1 MTDTT
6 TALEQLAEGVRAI
19 LGLEEVD
26 LDMPLSQVGIDS
38 LNVVELILVC
48 QQVYTNVV
56 NFDEIEID
64 ENTTLREID
73 AQLSTLS
80 S

>member
-1 MTDTT
+1 
-6 TALEQLAEGVRAI
+6 
-19 LGLEEVD
+19 
-26 LDMPLSQVGIDS
+26 MPLSQVGIDS